1 MEPLF
6 NAFSKSLAESVQGTG
21 NWIATGT
28 DAELFDKFVSVLD
41 ALSFTVALFTIVVPA
56 VPALAV
62 AAIVRVAVE
71 LALMSP
77 IVQVPV
83 LEA

>member
-1 MEPLF
+1 MVDVGVVPPPPPPQLE
-6 NAFSKSLAESVQGTG
+6 VQPPDPTE
-21 NWIATGT
+21 TGT
-28 DAELFDKFVSVLD
+28 LELALPPFGFVELGLSPTMAKFV
-41 ALSFTVALFTIVVPA
+41 IVVPA